1 MSSTSVSASILRP
14 LKQGLKVC
22 WVWTFPYKKRP
33 ITLDFYVKILY
44 TYSINNA
51 ERTQHMSVAGK
62 QLWTPDPDITTEALD
77 AMRVDVLDR
86 IIVARI
92 GLLLRHPFFGN
103 MATRLRIKAADDW
116 LPTAAVDGRNLFF
129 NTQFFNAMSNQEI
142 EFVIAHE
149 ILHCVFDHLTRRDDR
164 DPMIFNIAADY
175 IVNNI
180 LVRDRIGDKP
190 KLVDCYQDFKYDGW
204 ASEEVYDDIFEQA
217 KQNGEEFLKEL
228 GELLDEHLD
237 WEGNGEEEGGSGNN
251 GNVSKSQPKYSKEE
265 LREIRDEIK
274 ENMMTAAQS
283 SGAGNTPKEI
293 ERMISQLTEPKMN
306 WREIIRQSVQST
318 IRSDYTFSRPSR
330 KGQMS
335 GAILPSMDFEDTIDI
350 AVCIDMSGSIGEV
363 QGKDFL
369 GEVKGIMEEFPDY
382 NIKVWCFD
390 TKVYNEEDFEANDGK
405 DLLDYELMG
414 GGGTD
419 FMANWT
425 YMKEQDYVPKKLIMF
440 TDGYAW
446 DSWGDPDYCD
456 TVFVIHS
463 NRDKGLQGPFG
474 QTVHYDAAA

>member
-1 MSSTSVSASILRP
+1 MATKDTQSE
-14 LKQGLKVC
+14 LKN
-22 WVWTFPYKKRP
+22 F
-33 ITLDFYVKILY
+33 
-44 TYSINNA
+44 
-51 ERTQHMSVAGK
+51 
-62 QLWTPDPDITTEALD
+62 TPDPDITPEALEE
-77 AMRVDVLDR
+77 MRVIVMDR
-86 IIVARI
+86 IITARI

-103 MATRLRIKAADDW
+103 MATRLKIVAADEW
-116 LPTAAVDGRNLFF
+116 LGTAAVDGRNLYY
-129 NTQFFNAMSNQEI
+129 NTQFFNAMNNKEI
-142 EFVIAHE
+142 EFVVAHE
-149 ILHCVFDHLTRRDDR
+149 ILHMVFDHMGRRDDR
-164 DPMIFNIAADY
+164 DPMIYNISADY
-175 IVNNI
+175 IVNNT
-180 LVRDRIGDKP
+180 LVRDRIGTIP
-190 KLVDCYQDFKYDGW
+190 SIVQCYQDFKYEGW
-204 ASEEVYDDIFEQA
+204 TSEEVYDDVYEQA
-217 KQNGEEFLKEL
+217 KQNGEEFLKQL
-228 GELLDEHLD
+228 GEMLDEHLD
-237 WEGNGEEEGGSGNN
+237 AEGDEGASDGGESEDSN
-251 GNVSKSQPKYSKEE
+251 GNATSKSQPKYSKEE
-265 LREIRDEIK
+265 AKQIKDEIK
-274 ENMMTAAQS
+274 ENMISAAQS
-283 SGAGNTPKEI
+283 AGAGNVPGAVA
-293 ERMISQLTEPKMN
+293 RMIKELTEPKMN

-335 GAILPSMDFEDTIDI
+335 GAILPSMDFQDTIDV

-390 TKVYNEEDFEANDGK
+390 TDVYNEEDFAANDGK

-456 TVFVIHS
+456 TVFVIH
-463 NRDKGLQGPFG
+463 
-474 QTVHYDAAA
+474 QTVIKTYKDRLVHQYTTMRLHDKK